1 MKIFVRVIFLIP
13 LIGYHRL
20 WDGEYS
26 AIYVFSLS
34 LYRLIW
40 EQKQR
45 VAMELCLQSSRCP
58 TNRAGPRQQARGGRF
73 PCGVPTLTAGD
84 AGCWIPILLFQSVPS
99 LLRLGAQPFN
109 YSRMGKCL
117 LPDAGFVFYP
127 KEQNPGRWDSTPR
140 AARSLDAC
148 RSPTEGP
155 LQRDGVQFKQHR
167 EWLEEEKKTNRWIE
181 NILIP
186 PSFCPA
192 RKLKL
197 LK

>member
-1 MKIFVRVIFLIP
+1 MYFSSDLERSTIKAESAHVSSEMGLFSPIVLKTNVKIFVRVIFLIP

-127 KEQNPGRWDSTPR
+127 KEQNPGR
-140 AARSLDAC
+140 
-148 RSPTEGP
+148 
-155 LQRDGVQFKQHR
+155 
-167 EWLEEEKKTNRWIE
+167 
-181 NILIP
+181 
-186 PSFCPA
+186 
-192 RKLKL
+192 
-197 LK
+197 